1 MLIFYRKEMLNK
13 IMLFK
18 IFYAYFS
25 FWHYYQVNGPRYKS
39 KAEPVKKVI
48 PE

>member
-1 MLIFYRKEMLNK
+1 MLSK
-13 IMLFK
+13 IMLFNF
-18 IFYAYFS
+18 FYVYLFI
-25 FWHYYQVNGPRYKS
+25 FWHYYQINRPRYKS

>member
-1 MLIFYRKEMLNK
+1 MLIFYRKEMLSK
-13 IMLFK
+13 IMLFNFFMF
-18 IFYAYFS
+18 ILF
-25 FWHYYQVNGPRYKS
+25 FWHYYQINRPRYKS